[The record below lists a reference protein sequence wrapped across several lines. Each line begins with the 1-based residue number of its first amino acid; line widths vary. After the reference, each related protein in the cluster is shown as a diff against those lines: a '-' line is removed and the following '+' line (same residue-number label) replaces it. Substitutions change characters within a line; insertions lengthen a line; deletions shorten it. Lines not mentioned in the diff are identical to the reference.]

1 MASYALL
8 AIFEKGCFMT
18 TAYTRG
24 MLPFL
29 LLATPMLLLQGQVPC
44 ALTLEPREVR
54 PGDSVLLSWACAQA
68 PQIRLEPGGMVL
80 PGKYQVT
87 LRPAYTTTY
96 RIFDAKPGGPELGQA
111 QVRVTPGLA
120 LGDPARICAFDAS
133 AKAVLPG
140 EPVVLRWECAGSA
153 KVHLEPGGLELD
165 GKSEVTVTP
174 LESTR
179 YTITANN
186 AAGGQ
191 SRTVEVSVLGRV
203 TTTATPAIATVC
215 TFEANRTVVKPGEQV
230 DLRWI
235 CQGDAK
241 VRLEPGG
248 LELDGQ
254 SSIAVVPSKTTV
266 YTLSVSNLMGGSS
279 RSVEVRVEVPR
290 ITLTEKDLTDP
301 VEAIKPLDHMDLPE
315 ALARGEQ
322 LRSAAAEGSWT
333 VRLVV
338 SGRADGLR
346 QVARAAGPKETDILV
361 LPFPRRDGLPFWQAC
376 YGTFPG
382 RATAQKAWRKAPE
395 ALRKTF
401 SDAFPQRLPLGPKP
415 SPAEEAAATRE

>member
-1 MASYALL
+1 MPSLL
-8 AIFEKGCFMT
+8 P
-18 TAYTRG
+18 
-24 MLPFL
+24 LSL
-29 LLATPMLLLQGQVPC
+29 LVCLAQAPSPC
-44 ALTLEPREVR
+44 TLTLEPGEVR
-54 PGDSVLLSWACAQA
+54 PGDSVLLTWTCPQV

-80 PGKYQVT
+80 PGKFQVT

-96 RIFDAKPGGPELGQA
+96 RVFDARPGGAELGKME
-111 QVRVTPGLA
+111 VRVTPGMA

-140 EPVVLRWECAGSA
+140 EPVVLKWECAGSA
-153 KVHLEPGGLELD
+153 KVRLEPGGLELD

-191 SRTVEVSVLGRV
+191 SRTVEVSVMGRL
-203 TTTATPAIATVC
+203 TAALPPTTASVC
-215 TFEANRTVVKPGEQV
+215 TFEASRTVVKPGEQV
-230 DLRWI
+230 DLRWV

-254 SSIAVVPSKTTV
+254 SSIAVVPDKTTV

-279 RSVEVRVEVPR
+279 RSVEVRVEAPR
-290 ITLTEKDLTDP
+290 RVLTEKDLENP
-301 VEAIKPLDHMDLPE
+301 EEASKPLDRMDLPE
-315 ALARGEQ
+315 ALHRGETI
-322 LRSAAAEGSWT
+322 RNAAPEGSWT
-333 VRLVV
+333 LSLVV

-346 QVARAAGPKETDILV
+346 TVARAAGPKVTEVFI
-361 LPFPRRDGLPFWQAC
+361 LPFVRKDGLRFWRAC
-376 YGTFPG
+376 FGTYSSP
-382 RATAQKAWRKAPE
+382 AKALKAWKNAPEPLRKAFRD
-395 ALRKTF
+395 AL
-401 SDAFPQRLPLGPKP
+401 PQRLSVTAG
-415 SPAEEAAATRE
+415 

>member
-1 MASYALL
+1 MISFLPSTAL
-8 AIFEKGCFMT
+8 I
-18 TAYTRG
+18 
-24 MLPFL
+24 
-29 LLATPMLLLQGQVPC
+29 LLLQTQTPC
-44 ALTLEPREVR
+44 TLTLEPREVR
-54 PGDSVLLSWACAQA
+54 PGDSVLLTWACPQTS
-68 PQIRLEPGGMVL
+68 QIRMEPGGMML
-80 PGKYQVT
+80 PGKFQVT

-96 RIFDAKPGGPELGQA
+96 RIFDARPGGVELGQV

-120 LGDPARICAFDAS
+120 LGEPARICAFDAS

-140 EPVVLRWECAGSA
+140 EPVVLKWECAGSA

-191 SRTVEVSVLGRV
+191 SRTVEVAVLGRA
-203 TTTATPAIATVC
+203 TPTTALTANATVC
-215 TFEANRTVVKPGEQV
+215 TFEASRTVVQPGEQV

-254 SSIAVVPSKTTV
+254 SSIAVVPAKTTV
-266 YTLSVSNLMGGSS
+266 YTLSVSNLLGGSS
-279 RSVEVRVEVPR
+279 RSVEVRVEAPR
-290 ITLTEKDLTDP
+290 RMLTEKDLVDP
-301 VEAIKPLDHMDLPE
+301 EEAIKPLDRMDLPE
-315 ALARGEQ
+315 ALHRGDR
-322 LRSAAAEGSWT
+322 LRAAAPEGSWT
-333 VRLVV
+333 VRFVV

-346 QVARAAGPKETDILV
+346 QVARAAGPKATEILV
-361 LPFPRRDGLPFWQAC
+361 LPFVRRDGFRYWQAC
-376 YGTFPG
+376 YGTFPS
-382 RATAQKAWRKAPE
+382 RAAAYKAWRTAPE
-395 ALRKTF
+395 ALRK
-401 SDAFPQRLPLGPKP
+401 AFPDAMSQRLPAGPI
-415 SPAEEAAATRE
+415 RE

>member
-1 MASYALL
+1 
-8 AIFEKGCFMT
+8 
-18 TAYTRG
+18 
-24 MLPFL
+24 MLPL
-29 LLATPMLLLQGQVPC
+29 LPLA
-44 ALTLEPREVR
+44 ALFAQFPATVTVTAEPREVR
-54 PGDSVLLSWACAQA
+54 PGESVLLAWVCPKV

-80 PGKYQVT
+80 PGRHQVT
-87 LRPAYTTTY
+87 IRPTYTTTY
-96 RIFDAKPGGPELGQA
+96 RVFDAQPGGPELGQTE
-111 QVRVTPGLA
+111 VRVSPGLA
-120 LGDPARICAFDAS
+120 LGEPARICTFDAS

-153 KVHLEPGGLELD
+153 KVRLEPGGLELD

-174 LESTR
+174 QESTR

-203 TTTATPAIATVC
+203 VAALPAPATVC
-215 TFEANRTVVKPGEQV
+215 TFEASRTLVKPGEQV

-254 SSIAVVPSKTTV
+254 SSIAVVPDKTTV
-266 YTLSVSNLMGGSS
+266 YTLSVSNVLGGSS
-279 RSVEVRVEVPR
+279 RSVEVRVEAPR
-290 ITLTEKDLTDP
+290 RVLTEKDLVDP
-301 VEAIKPLDHMDLPE
+301 DEAVKPLDRMDLPE
-315 ALARGEQ
+315 ALQRGEA
-322 LRSAAAEGSWT
+322 LRDAAPEGSWT
-333 VRLVV
+333 VRFVV

-346 QVARAAGPKETDILV
+346 QVARAAGSKATEILV
-361 LPFPRRDGLPFWQAC
+361 LPFLRRDGFRFWQAC
-376 YGTFPG
+376 YGTFPS
-382 RATAQKAWRKAPE
+382 RAQAWKAWRSAPE

-401 SDAFPQRLPLGPKP
+401 QDALTQRLP
-415 SPAEEAAATRE
+415 AAPVVAGATRE